1 LYAAAARARR
11 RYYAASSNRQ
21 RRLERPV
28 ISVGNLAVG
37 GRAKTPTVAHIV
49 SMLAAAGERPSV
61 LTRGYG
67 RLDENEIVV
76 VRDATGVRADLRRAG
91 DEPLMLA
98 RRLPGAVV
106 IAGADRYAAGTLA
119 QSQYGCTVHVLD
131 DGFQHLRLR
140 RHIDIVSLAP
150 QDLANPVT
158 LPGGRLREPL
168 DALRAAT
175 AVIALDG
182 LDPAAIDAHA
192 RVWRARRR
200 LETAQL
206 IEPPDR
212 AVAPSSR
219 AVVALAGIAA
229 PERFFGDLRELGW
242 PLGRTIAFGDHH
254 PYTRADVD
262 RILTIAREEGA
273 AMLVTTEKDV
283 VRLLPFRPFPLPV
296 AFVPLSIEFERARE
310 FDEWLFGALADARGA
325 A

>member
-140 RHIDIVSLAP
+140 RNIDIVSLAP